1 VLEAKI
7 GDYVVVARQE
17 RGGEDWYVGAITD
30 EEGRTFEVPLSFL
43 SPGESYVAE
52 IYADGPDAH
61 WLHNPLSVE
70 ISQLHVDASSTLT
83 LSLAPGGGQAIRIR
97 PAR

>member
-1 VLEAKI
+1 MKTGTWA
-7 GDYVVVARQE
+7 
-17 RGGEDWYVGAITD
+17 D
-30 EEGRTFEVPLSFL
+30 EEDRSFEVPLSFL

-61 WLHNPLSVE
+61 WLHKPLSVE

-83 LSLAPGGGQAIRIR
+83 LSLAPGGGQALRIR
-97 PAR
+97 LAR